1 MLCSTKGIVLQNVKY
16 ADKKVISKIY
26 TNEFGIISVN
36 AFVSKTSKSKI
47 SNSLIQPLSLV
58 EIEILFKENQEIHS
72 LKEIRLVHQYQN
84 LHENFHKL
92 CVAQFMNEV
101 LIKCLKEQAPNAD
114 LFEFIIQVFIWL
126 DDTTNQIN
134 QLPVYFLFHLTK
146 FLGFYPLESFEENH
160 IYFNLIE
167 GQFQTNKLEFP
178 LGLNEVQSHLFKH
191 LFEFDL
197 SGNRSFTKQ
206 QRDELME
213 ILLLYYKYHLPG
225 FTDLKSYQVLKE
237 TLHS

>member
-26 TNEFGIISVN
+26 TNEFGIIAVN
-36 AFVSKTSKSKI
+36 AFISRTSKSKI

-58 EIEILFKENQEIHS
+58 EIEILFKENQDIHP
-72 LKEIRLVHQYQN
+72 LKEIRLVHQYQD

-126 DDTTNQIN
+126 DDTSEQIN
-134 QLPVYFLFHLTK
+134 QLPVYFLFNLTK
-146 FLGFYPLESFEENH
+146 FLGFYPLESDEPNQ
-160 IYFNLIE
+160 IYFNMID
-167 GQFQTNKLEFP
+167 GQFQISKLEFP
-178 LGLNEVQSHLFKH
+178 LGLNQEQSRLFKY

-197 SGNRSFTKQ
+197 SGSRSFVKQ
-206 QRDELME
+206 KRDELME

-225 FTDLKSYQVLKE
+225 FSDLKSYQVLKE
-237 TLHS
+237 TLHR

>member
-26 TNEFGIISVN
+26 TIEFGIISVN
-36 AFVSKTSKSKI
+36 AFVSRTSKTKI

-58 EIEILFKENQEIHS
+58 EIEILFKENHEIHN

-84 LHENFHKL
+84 LHDNFHKL
-92 CVAQFMNEV
+92 CIAQFMNEV

-126 DDTTNQIN
+126 DDTTEQIN

-146 FLGFYPLESFEENH
+146 FLGFYPLESFEPNQ
-160 IYFNLIE
+160 IYFNLVE
-167 GQFQTNKLEFP
+167 GQFQSHQLEFP
-178 LGLNEVQSHLFKH
+178 LGLNKEQTALFKL

-197 SGNRSFTKQ
+197 TNNKTLSKP
-206 QRDELME
+206 QRDVLME

-225 FTDLKSYQVLKE
+225 FTDLKSYPVLKE

>member
-1 MLCSTKGIVLQNVKY
+1 MLCSTKGIILQNVKY

-36 AFVSKTSKSKI
+36 AFVSRTSKSKI
-47 SNSLIQPLSLV
+47 SNSLIQPLTLV
-58 EIEILFKENQEIHS
+58 EIEILFKENHDIHS

-114 LFEFIIQVFIWL
+114 LFEFIVQVFIWL
-126 DDTTNQIN
+126 DDTTGQIN

-146 FLGFYPLESFEENH
+146 FLGFYPLESFEAGQ

-167 GQFQTNKLEFP
+167 GQFQSHKLEFP
-178 LGLNEVQSHLFKH
+178 LGLNEEQARLFKL
-191 LFEFDL
+191 LFESDL
-197 SGNRSFTKQ
+197 SGSKSFSKQ
-206 QRDELME
+206 QRDMLME

-225 FTDLKSYQVLKE
+225 FSDLKSYQVLKE
-237 TLHS
+237 TLHT